1 MSNYK
6 PIESYAIIG
15 NTETAALVNL
25 DGSIDW
31 CCLPR
36 FDSPSVFAALLDSG
50 KGGCFSVAPSDKFES
65 SQGYEEGTNILK
77 TVFKTKAG
85 TTELTDFMPC
95 FERNGKTVAL
105 PEIHRRIACTD
116 GVSIFQIRFSP
127 KFHYGS
133 IEPAVLA
140 SEDSIKASVTDESL
154 LLKVTGPNS
163 EQQYADI
170 MRLESGGTLWLS
182 LRYER
187 TADSIASEWKV
198 EADAKLDLTKQ
209 FWRSWI
215 RNCNYNGRWSDFVRR
230 SALTLK
236 LLSYAPTGAL
246 VAAATTSLPEEIGG
260 SRNWDYRYI
269 WIRDSSYALW
279 ALKRLGFER
288 EGNRFIQWLM
298 NKCRRGIDEHQIMFG
313 VEGERHLQEREL
325 SHLDGYMSSRPV
337 RVGNG
342 AYSQFQLDIYGE
354 ILDAIYFLHRH
365 GEGVPRKEYNVFV
378 RDLAEH
384 ICNSYGRP
392 DCGIWEFRDS
402 RKHFVYSKLWC
413 WVGLDRAAQLAL
425 ELDNHEDAD
434 RWRRVGK
441 QIKTEIL
448 TKGWSETKKCFRQ
461 HYATDE
467 PDAANLLMPLL
478 KFIKPD
484 HAKFE
489 ANVDA
494 TIRELSRSGF
504 VYRYKTP
511 DGLQGREGTFTSCT
525 LWLVNCLTRLGRLD
539 QALIMFENVLRKANH
554 VGLYS
559 EEIDIDTGRAL
570 GNFPQAF
577 THLNLINSAL
587 DLDAALNRQ
596 ARSS

>member
-15 NTETAALVNL
+15 NTQTAALVNL

-36 FDSPSVFAALLDSG
+36 FDSPSVFAAILDSE
-50 KGGCFSVAPSDKFES
+50 KGGCFSIAAGDNFES
-65 SQGYEEGTNILK
+65 SQSYEEGTNILK
-77 TVFKTKAG
+77 TVFKTKMG
-85 TTELTDFMPC
+85 ITELTDFMPC
-95 FERNGKTVAL
+95 FETSEKAMAL
-105 PEIHRRIACTD
+105 PEIHRRIACIEGT
-116 GVSIFQIRFSP
+116 SIFQIRFNP
-127 KFHYGS
+127 RFHYGS
-133 IEPAVLA
+133 IEPEILV
-140 SEDSIKASVTDESL
+140 SEDSIKASAIDESL
-154 LLKVTGPNS
+154 LLKVTGTNS
-163 EQQYADI
+163 EQQYTDI
-170 MRLESGGTLWLS
+170 MRLESGGTVWLS

-187 TADSIASEWKV
+187 TGDSLASEWKT
-198 EADAKLDLTKQ
+198 EADAKLDITRQ
-209 FWRSWI
+209 FWRNWI
-215 RNCNYNGRWSDFVRR
+215 RNCNYNGRWSEFVRR

-246 VAAATTSLPEEIGG
+246 VAAATTSLPEEIRG
-260 SRNWDYRYI
+260 SRNWDYRYT

-313 VEGERHLQEREL
+313 VEGERHLEEQEL
-325 SHLDGYMSSRPV
+325 PHLEGYMGSRPV

-392 DCGIWEFRDS
+392 DCGIWEFRDC

-413 WVGLDRAAQLAL
+413 WVGLDRAARLAL
-425 ELDNHEDAD
+425 EMNHHEDAD
-434 RWRRVGK
+434 RWRRVGE

-448 TKGWSETKKCFRQ
+448 TKGWSETRKCFRQ

-478 KFIKPD
+478 KFIKPN

-494 TIRELSRSGF
+494 TIKELSKSGF

-511 DGLQGREGTFTSCT
+511 DGLQGREGTFTLCT
-525 LWLVNCLTRLGRLD
+525 LWLADCLMRLGRLD
-539 QALIMFENVLRKANH
+539 QALTMFENVLRKANH

-577 THLNLINSAL
+577 AHLNLINTAL

-596 ARSS
+596 ARKS